1 MAGTIQPPP
10 PTSESP
16 EGWITTKATAR
27 ASAGSLASSCR
38 PARATVRPDRVRPR
52 QGMPRRQPHHLH
64 PRPDLVTLVLQEN
77 RAWVEV
83 VLLVPR
89 FDFVDPLV
97 RRRFEM
103 NVAAIMAG
111 WGGCVS
117 LLLLMGSVTPF
128 RIRSMALMQ
137 RRLRELEREILELR
151 TLPLRQQEEDEI
163 LAAEAHLDIRAKK
176 VMTEKMRRD
185 RMLRDGD
192 ELERSPAR
200 GGFDRAPAAASAR
213 PRLAS
218 ADSGVRP
225 VVTGRADGP
234 AGPSEFPAP
243 QLGRRARRGP
253 DEEGRNRHGADE
265 FDRATSSPGFD
276 RATSGPGFYRARRAL
291 GFLRP
296 RTRNELRPGRADLP
310 RGRLRGRLV
319 VRAPAQ
325 ARP

>member
-1 MAGTIQPPP
+1 VSVLG
-10 PTSESP
+10 
-16 EGWITTKATAR
+16 R
-27 ASAGSLASSCR
+27 AYLGVSLIIFIL
-38 PARATVRPDRVRPR
+38 
-52 QGMPRRQPHHLH
+52 GLIWF
-64 PRPDLVTLVLQEN
+64 TLVLQEN

-117 LLLLMGSVTPF
+117 LLLLMGIVAPF

-185 RMLRDGD
+185 RMLRDEGED
-192 ELERSPAR
+192 HEPEPAPR
-200 GGFDRAPAAASAR
+200 GPRVASRPKLAPAGQTRADLRSAPGPSDAARDNAKNASA
-213 PRLAS
+213 
-218 ADSGVRP
+218 
-225 VVTGRADGP
+225 
-234 AGPSEFPAP
+234 EFPAP
-243 QLGRRARRGP
+243 
-253 DEEGRNRHGADE
+253 E
-265 FDRATSSPGFD
+265 FPAPKD
-276 RATSGPGFYRARRAL
+276 
-291 GFLRP
+291 P
-296 RTRNELRPGRADLP
+296 R
-310 RGRLRGRLV
+310 
-319 VRAPAQ
+319 
-325 ARP
+325 